1 MSKEQIVKQTK
12 LAFDLVRRL
21 YLETSYFIKEVEG
34 ILQQE
39 EEEFEILRPSGY
51 GITAFRSI
59 GLESGVEDWCTR
71 KGTVFFVAKQDTE
84 LSRGQT
90 ITRFKPD
97 LKVVLL
103 RFVLHDKD
111 LVEPE
116 VWSGVISNIIQKVDS
131 PKFEAHVWKFAYH
144 DKKMLRAIGESAYE
158 DGEISFTLNLIK
170 KPLYDMNNA
179 EDIQKQ
185 IVDPVLAIY
194 RRP

>member
-1 MSKEQIVKQTK
+1 MSKEEIVKQTK
-12 LAFDLVRRL
+12 LAFDFVRRL

-51 GITAFRSI
+51 GITTFRSI
-59 GLESGVEDWCTR
+59 GLESGVEDWCIR
-71 KGTVFFVAKQDTE
+71 KGTVFFVAKQNTE

-90 ITRFKPD
+90 ITRFKPE
-97 LKVVLL
+97 LRVVLL

-111 LVEPE
+111 LAEPE
-116 VWSGVISNIIQKVDS
+116 ICAGVISDIVQKVDT
-131 PKFEAHVWKFAYH
+131 PKFEAHAWKFAYH
-144 DKKMLRAIGESAYE
+144 DKRILRDSGESTYE
-158 DGEISFTLNLIK
+158 DGEISFRLNLMK
-170 KPLYDMNNA
+170 KPLYDMSNA

-194 RRP
+194 RQ

>member
-1 MSKEQIVKQTK
+1 MSKEEIIKQTK
-12 LAFDLVRRL
+12 LAFDFVRRL

-39 EEEFEILRPSGY
+39 EEQFQILRPSGY
-51 GITAFRSI
+51 GITTFRSI
-59 GLESGVEDWCTR
+59 GLESGVEDWCIR
-71 KGTVFFVAKQDTE
+71 KGAVFFVAKQDTE
-84 LSRGQT
+84 ISRGQT

-103 RFVLHDKD
+103 RFLLHDKD
-111 LVEPE
+111 LAEPE
-116 VWSGVISNIIQKVDS
+116 VWAGVISKIIEKADT
-131 PKFEAHVWKFAYH
+131 PKFEGHAWKFAYY
-144 DKKMLRAIGESAYE
+144 DKRILRDIGESAYE
-158 DGEISFTLNLIK
+158 DGEISFKLNLAK

-185 IVDPVLAIY
+185 IIDPVVAIY